1 MQKVLTKKKII
12 DFLEAEMPFL
22 MEAYNVNTI
31 GLFGSYAREEQTE
44 TSDLD
49 LLIEFTKPISYF
61 TLFKLEDY
69 ISDKLGIN
77 AEIVT
82 PDGLKELIK
91 PIIMREVLYVE

>member
-1 MQKVLTKKKII
+1 MLTKKKII

>member
-1 MQKVLTKKKII
+1 MLTKKKII
-12 DFLEAEMPFL
+12 DFLEAERSFL
-22 MEAYNVNTI
+22 MRTYHVNTI

-69 ISDKLGIN
+69 LSEKLGVHV
-77 AEIVT
+77 EIVT

-91 PIIMREVLYVE
+91 PIIMRDVLYVE

>member
-31 GLFGSYAREEQTE
+31 GLFVSYAREEQTE

-69 ISDKLGIN
+69 ISDKLGIKV
-77 AEIVT
+77 EIVT

>member
-1 MQKVLTKKKII
+1 MLTKKKII

-82 PDGLKELIK
+82 PDGLKEFIK

>member
-22 MEAYNVNTI
+22 MEAYNVNII

-77 AEIVT
+77 VEIVT
-82 PDGLKELIK
+82 PDGLKELTK

>member
-69 ISDKLGIN
+69 ISDKLGIKV
-77 AEIVT
+77 EIVT